1 MLNDQEN
8 LQREVSLADL
18 KDVDSRG
25 GKIFIYGNG
34 GAGRW
39 LWKTLDQL
47 GVPVHAFVDTDV
59 KKLTFNFGFHT
70 MNIQDVEQHI
80 GVDDLLLIGAVDIH
94 EILTIKNQT
103 KLTNV
108 PWASLGAVAEHLEEG
123 EKISPADP
131 FDKYAV
137 DVVKECHK
145 RLLDPNDIFLRSVDI
160 MITEKCT
167 LKCRDCANLMQYY
180 ERPKDGSVANVLAS
194 VDWLLNEIDGV
205 HEFRLI
211 GGEPF
216 MNKQIY
222 QIIEHLLA
230 FEKYKK
236 LVIYTNGMI
245 PLKADYRDLLLN
257 EKIVFSVTDYGDLA
271 RNTSGFVKQLEDWGC
286 VYRVHPPEHWTDSG
300 RIAKQHRR
308 DDQNQ
313 KLFDECCGKNL
324 WTLSDKGFGRCPF
337 AVNAAHLGAF
347 DFADDSVVEVGDAD
361 KLKKYIVDQNFLTAC
376 DLCNGRS
383 FSADE
388 ITPAIQTRTPLTME
402 L

>member
-1 MLNDQEN
+1 MEDL
-8 LQREVSLADL
+8 RGVVSH
-18 KDVDSRG
+18 G
-25 GKIFIYGNG
+25 GKLFIYGNG

-39 LWKTLDQL
+39 LWKTLDEIGL
-47 GVPVHAFVDTDV
+47 PVHAFVDTDV
-59 KKLTFNFGFHT
+59 KKLTFNFGFYT
-70 MNIQDVEQHI
+70 IHI
-80 GVDDLLLIGAVDIH
+80 DDAGYHVGDNDLLLIGAVDIH

-103 KLTNV
+103 GLASV
-108 PWASLGAVAEHLEEG
+108 PWSSVGAVVEHLEECK
-123 EKISPADP
+123 KISPTDP
-131 FDKYAV
+131 FEKYAV

-145 RLLDPNDIFLRSVDI
+145 RLLDPNDIFLRSVDL

-167 LKCRDCANLMQYY
+167 LRCRDCANLMQYY
-180 ERPKDGSVANVLAS
+180 ERPKDGNIADVLAS
-194 VDWLLNEIDGV
+194 VEWLLNEVDGV

-222 QIIEHLLA
+222 LIIERLLA
-230 FEKYKK
+230 FEKYQK

-245 PLKADYRDLLLN
+245 PLKADYRDVLMN
-257 EKIVFSVTDYGDLA
+257 EKIVFSITDYGDLA
-271 RNTSGFVKQLEDWGC
+271 RNTSSFVKQLEDWGC

-300 RIAKQHRR
+300 RIAKHHR
-308 DDQNQ
+308 DDVQNQ
-313 KLFDECCGKNL
+313 NLFDECCGKNL

-347 DFADDSVVEVGDAD
+347 DFSDDSVVKVGDTEA
-361 KLKKYIVDQNFLTAC
+361 LKRYVNSTQFLSAC

-383 FSADE
+383 FSAKE
-388 ITPAIQTRTPLTME
+388 IEPAIQTRTPLKME